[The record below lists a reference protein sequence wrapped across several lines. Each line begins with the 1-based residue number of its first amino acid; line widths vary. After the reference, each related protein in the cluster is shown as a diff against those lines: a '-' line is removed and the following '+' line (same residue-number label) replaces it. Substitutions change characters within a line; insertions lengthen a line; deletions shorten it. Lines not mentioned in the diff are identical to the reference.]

1 MPETTRAGGFRRPE
15 RCIKMSKLT
24 GKHVVLGVT
33 ASVAIYKACEL
44 VRILVKSGAKV
55 RAIMTEHATE
65 LVRPTLFETL
75 TGNAVYVEMFPDKRE
90 SPMSHIN
97 LSDWADLFVVAPA
110 TANFIGKAASGIA
123 DDLLSTSYLAM
134 DVPVVIAPAMNNRM
148 WNDASVQANIKA
160 LRKHGVRFVGPGV
173 GELASGDSGEGRLA
187 EIDEIYRTIE
197 EILAIPGPLSG
208 KKVVVTAGP
217 TREYIDD
224 VRFLSNPST
233 GKMGFALAEVASS
246 MDAQVILIYGQT
258 GLEPPDAV
266 YSIPVTSAAEMS
278 EAVKTHFED
287 ADIIIMAAAVAD
299 WTVDKHEGKLKK
311 SGREAL
317 AIELKPTEDILFS
330 LGQNK
335 GNKLLVGFAVETENE
350 VENARKKLA
359 AKNLDMIFVNN
370 PKDKGTGF
378 AAETNSGVLITAEEE
393 ENIPL
398 VSKNELARVII
409 NRVVLRLKNG

>member
-1 MPETTRAGGFRRPE
+1 
-15 RCIKMSKLT
+15 MSKLT

-75 TGNAVYVEMFPDKRE
+75 TGNAVYVEMFPDRRE
-90 SPMSHIN
+90 SPMRHIN

>member
-1 MPETTRAGGFRRPE
+1 
-15 RCIKMSKLT
+15 MSKLT